1 MVSVISGFINNTA
14 AVAIFIPLAI
24 NLCQKFH
31 ISPTKILLPLS
42 YAAIFGGTLTLIG
55 TSTNLLVNSFLESN
69 NLQTFR
75 MFEFTKLGIV
85 FLVIGTLYNLIIS
98 KWFLPS
104 RAITTSLTQKYHM
117 RTFLTEFK
125 ITEKSPL
132 NNSSFRMLDIKKYFD
147 VQILKIIRDKK
158 EIVNDLRF
166 STLKENDVIICQI
179 NIKDIIKFKDKYK
192 LLLLSE
198 IKINQQELA
207 GDNYI
212 LVEGLI
218 PDNSNLIN
226 KTVSEIDF
234 RKKFSSFVLAIKRQ
248 TELLRDKVAHI
259 NLKFSDTLLIMLP
272 KNKLDSLRSSNDLI
286 ILEELDIQLDIRSIG
301 GYQFNFPLIMIVA
314 SFNLLTIVEATVIGA
329 IILLVLRSISMEEAY
344 ESINWAVI
352 FLIALLVPI
361 GIAMEKT
368 GTGEFI
374 SYWILDL
381 AQYIGNDPNTQAT
394 RVISI
399 LYLITFV
406 TSAFVSNAAVAIILS
421 PIAIIL
427 GQHFQTLGIDPT
439 RGMLMAVCFGASAS
453 FMTPIGYQTNLMVFC
468 TWSI

>member
-1 MVSVISGFINNTA
+1 M
-14 AVAIFIPLAI
+14 
-24 NLCQKFH
+24 
-31 ISPTKILLPLS
+31 
-42 YAAIFGGTLTLIG
+42 
-55 TSTNLLVNSFLESN
+55 
-69 NLQTFR
+69 
-75 MFEFTKLGIV
+75 
-85 FLVIGTLYNLIIS
+85 
-98 KWFLPS
+98 
-104 RAITTSLTQKYHM
+104 
-117 RTFLTEFK
+117 TEFK

-286 ILEELDIQLDIRSIG
+286 ILEELDIQLRYQKYWWLSILI
-301 GYQFNFPLIMIVA
+301 FPLIMIVA

-381 AQYIGNDPNTQAT
+381 AQYIGTDPNTQAT

-453 FMTPIGYQTNLMVFC
+453 FMTPIGYQTNLMVFAPGQYRFKDFMYMGIPL
-468 TWSI
+468 TIIFWLTASYLIPIYWPFN